1 MAYTLKDHR
10 NDAIKY
16 SKLMKWNHEPQ
27 ASGFTAKLRSYAP
40 TGAMRLDD
48 DDDDDDD
55 KSVYHGKL

>member
-1 MAYTLKDHR
+1 
-10 NDAIKY
+10 
-16 SKLMKWNHEPQ
+16 MKWNHEPQ

-48 DDDDDDD
+48 DDDDDD